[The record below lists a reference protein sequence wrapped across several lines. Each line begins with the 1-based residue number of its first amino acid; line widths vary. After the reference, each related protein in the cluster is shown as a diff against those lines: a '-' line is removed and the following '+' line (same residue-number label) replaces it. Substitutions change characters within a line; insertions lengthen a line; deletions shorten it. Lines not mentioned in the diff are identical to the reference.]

1 MKKGFTL
8 IEILTAVS
16 LFLVIMTLS
25 MGAIIGIF
33 NANNK
38 VGAQKTTIDNLN
50 FAVEAMSR
58 EMRFGSRYHCETS
71 ATANPP
77 FTSPLNCIDTTVPGR
92 LVSFLA
98 NDGVTQIAYRFNN
111 GSLEKSMDADQM
123 NPTYTAVTAPEI
135 NIQNLEF
142 YVLGAGA
149 DTLQPK
155 VIIKIR
161 GKAGRKPSDI
171 SDFSLETMVSQR
183 SLDS

>member
-8 IEILTAVS
+8 IEILTAIS
-16 LFLVIMTLS
+16 IFLVIMTIS

-38 VGAQKTTIDNLN
+38 VGTQKTTIDNLN
-50 FAVEAMSR
+50 FAVETMSR
-58 EMRFGSRYHCETS
+58 EMRFGSKYHCDTS
-71 ATANPP
+71 AQASPP
-77 FTSPLNCIDTTVPGR
+77 FTTPTNCILISQPGR

-98 NDGVTQIAYRFNN
+98 NDGVTQIVYRFN
-111 GSLEKSMDADQM
+111 GTSLEKSVDGTAST
-123 NPTYTAVTAPEI
+123 PTYTAVTAPEI

-142 YVLGAGA
+142 YVLGSGP
-149 DTLQPK
+149 DLLQPK

-161 GKAGRKPSDI
+161 GSAGARSSDK
-171 SDFSLETMVSQR
+171 SDFSLETLVSQR